1 MIYADSSVWVALL
14 TPEAGTARV
23 EQWFEDLSETPVSV
37 DWTLTEFHSAIA
49 LKTRIGQLL
58 SRQAKDVLV
67 LCEQLIAG
75 GLTLTPVSRIAYRAA
90 AALAD
95 DLEQGLRG
103 ADAWHIAAAQ
113 ELGVERF
120 ATLDRRQGVNA
131 QRLGLTLEPGMT
143 STVAGQPPP
152 ALLPIISPMRI
163 GRSGAQAGLKR
174 RVSWGKSMTTV
185 DPS

>member
-1 MIYADSSVWVALL
+1 M
-14 TPEAGTARV
+14 

-90 AALAD
+90 AAPVD
-95 DLEQGLRG
+95 DLEQGR
-103 ADAWHIAAAQ
+103 AAPMPC
-113 ELGVERF
+113 
-120 ATLDRRQGVNA
+120 TL
-131 QRLGLTLEPGMT
+131 
-143 STVAGQPPP
+143 PPP
-152 ALLPIISPMRI
+152 
-163 GRSGAQAGLKR
+163 RS
-174 RVSWGKSMTTV
+174 WE
-185 DPS
+185 